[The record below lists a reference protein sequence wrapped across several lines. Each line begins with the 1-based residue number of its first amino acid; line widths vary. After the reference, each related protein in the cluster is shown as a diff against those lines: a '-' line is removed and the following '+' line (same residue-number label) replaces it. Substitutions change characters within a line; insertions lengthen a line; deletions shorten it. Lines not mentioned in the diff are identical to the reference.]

1 MPGLFVALSVVA
13 FLAMVATNAASKTVS
28 PAKAPTP
35 GSGEAGVRIGPGE
48 SWLLTISI
56 TTTEAKIDRA
66 AFEKAFRSLTGEDV
80 KTFNWVDDKTA
91 QIGIV
96 ASKDYGKVYVGQK
109 LAVGPATATVV
120 QAMKIP
126 AVV

>member
-1 MPGLFVALSVVA
+1 MPGLFVALSVAA
-13 FLAMVATNAASKTVS
+13 FLAMVATNAASK
-28 PAKAPTP
+28 PAVKAPTP

-56 TTTEAKIDRA
+56 ATTAAKIDRT
-66 AFEKAFRSLTGEDV
+66 AFEKAFRSITGEDV

-109 LAVGPATATVV
+109 LTVGPATATVV
-120 QAMKIP
+120 QANKIP